1 MTSILKALTIGLTL
15 SLAAVFAAQWSAG
28 SIAIETMMEDYV
40 AANLHQ
46 EAQELST
53 ALVVNAS
60 AESILGISHF
70 DPAFLQ

>member
-1 MTSILKALTIGLTL
+1 MSILKALTIGLTL

-46 EAQELST
+46 EAQ
-53 ALVVNAS
+53 
-60 AESILGISHF
+60 
-70 DPAFLQ
+70 